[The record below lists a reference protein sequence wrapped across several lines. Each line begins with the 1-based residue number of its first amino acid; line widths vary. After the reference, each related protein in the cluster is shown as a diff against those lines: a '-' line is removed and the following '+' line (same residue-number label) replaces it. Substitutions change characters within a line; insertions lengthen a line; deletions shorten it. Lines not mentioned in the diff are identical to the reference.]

1 MGTAKTTTSFPSASS
16 RYAVLGDAYR
26 DDALGKDVVVFA
38 VPIYQT
44 GGRLVGALT
53 AKLDLAAVHHL
64 LRRFAAGTSGRVY
77 LITTG
82 GQPLVGSEVERENLM
97 QRQLDTAFTR
107 GLLEHEGLPIESTG
121 LQGDR

>member
-1 MGTAKTTTSFPSASS
+1 
-16 RYAVLGDAYR
+16 
-26 DDALGKDVVVFA
+26 ALGKDVVVFA

-77 LITTG
+77 LITPG
-82 GQPLVGSEVERENLM
+82 GQRLVGSGVERAHLQ
-97 QRQLDTAFTR
+97 QRQIEPDYTAGLAAPSRVVDTPSR
-107 GLLEHEGLPIESTG
+107 STC
-121 LQGDR
+121 RSWAVAHAST